1 MPKQADT
8 WRRIA
13 QRESLRVADLG
24 ALIGLSW
31 QYADILFA
39 APTPPPVPTLVSTI
53 KARQLGFGACIDS
66 EECVV
71 QHLAA
76 MRACRYLPAR

>member
-1 MPKQADT
+1 
-8 WRRIA
+8 
-13 QRESLRVADLG
+13 
-24 ALIGLSW
+24 
-31 QYADILFA
+31 
-39 APTPPPVPTLVSTI
+39 VPTLVSTI